1 MYYFYQPQYFHSPY
15 HPMAYRPILQRPNMN
30 HRFVQQPMNQ
40 PNPRNQQNP
49 GNQNPYPEVDPNQL
63 YDSANETKKLMK
75 DASIVLER
83 LSSSKDFDKQ
93 LMDHAQQ
100 SQSEEVKK
108 LIKSIGIESDVD
120 ILYTPDS
127 LRLEFISQIADSDCC
142 KLSIVLKWR

>member
-1 MYYFYQPQYFHSPY
+1 MYYFYPPRYFPSPY
-15 HPMAYRPILQRPNMN
+15 GPMSYQPILQRPNVN
-30 HRFVQQPMNQ
+30 HRYIQQPMNQ
-40 PNPRNQQNP
+40 PNPRNQS
-49 GNQNPYPEVDPNQL
+49 PYPEVNPNQL

-75 DASIVLER
+75 DASLVLDR
-83 LSSSKDFDKQ
+83 LASSKEFDRQ

-120 ILYTPDS
+120 VLYTPDS
-127 LRLEFISQIADSDCC
+127 LRIEFISQIENSDCC